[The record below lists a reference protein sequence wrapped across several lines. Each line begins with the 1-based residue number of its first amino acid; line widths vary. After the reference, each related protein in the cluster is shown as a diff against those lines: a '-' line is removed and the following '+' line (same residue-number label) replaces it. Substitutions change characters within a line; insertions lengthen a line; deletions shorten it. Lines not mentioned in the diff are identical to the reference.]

1 MCALRIPGTNTR
13 EELKN
18 LELLISSLFH
28 FVFSI
33 FVANP
38 SFSHV
43 QTCETSI
50 DSPDGVENLCA
61 VQVLAVSTKINTVVL
76 NNLALG
82 SI

>member
-1 MCALRIPGTNTR
+1 M
-13 EELKN
+13 
-18 LELLISSLFH
+18 
-28 FVFSI
+28 FSI

-38 SFSHV
+38 FFSHV
-43 QTCETSI
+43 QTCEASI